1 MKALFNIFLFILFIF
16 SPENEEM
23 IALKCMVE
31 MSSYRGEG
39 AYFTISVIDN
49 NESYLKTVYV
59 LGSDK
64 TWFSEMK
71 SFWKHLRDNN
81 LYLDDD
87 FYPLIDGISGP
98 TISGGETRIIQ
109 FKIPKSL
116 YNKNNHLRFE
126 TAVEDKGYFSD
137 DINVALNNN
146 SLNETYQG
154 IGFIQNIKF
163 IPLVK

>member
-1 MKALFNIFLFILFIF
+1 
-16 SPENEEM
+16 
-23 IALKCMVE
+23 MVE
-31 MSSYRGEG
+31 MSIYRGEG

-116 YNKNNHLRFE
+116 YNKNNRLRFE